1 MFDSIEFLCKAFTLL
16 VLSVRKE
23 AAPRRPRPAYNP
35 MKKNARTGSRL
46 FFIEFLIVIFFF
58 LIISTVCLRLFVAA
72 RLTTQKASAL
82 SHAQQISSSIAE
94 LVEGGVNR
102 ADELPEYFP
111 DDVYEVA
118 PDSAAEGTAAIS
130 DKSDSTTASADASA
144 RTSVAFY
151 YDREFTPC
159 SKGSAFC
166 TVTASLTISG
176 SQKQVTIVTKDIDGT
191 VIYELPVTFHV
202 PAAKKE
208 TIGS

>member
-1 MFDSIEFLCKAFTLL
+1 
-16 VLSVRKE
+16 
-23 AAPRRPRPAYNP
+23 

-82 SHAQQISSSIAE
+82 SHAQQMASSIAE
-94 LVEGGVNR
+94 LVEGGVTR

-111 DDVYEVA
+111 DTVHEIA
-118 PDSAAEGTAAIS
+118 ADSAAEKTTATSA
-130 DKSDSTTASADASA
+130 DSERTAASADASA
-144 RTSVAFY
+144 RTSITFY
-151 YDREFTPC
+151 YDREFAPC
-159 SKGSAFC
+159 SKDSAFY
-166 TVTASLTISG
+166 TVTAALTTSDSL
-176 SQKQVTIVTKDIDGT
+176 KQVTVVTKDTDGT

-202 PAAKKE
+202 PMTKKE

>member
-1 MFDSIEFLCKAFTLL
+1 
-16 VLSVRKE
+16 
-23 AAPRRPRPAYNP
+23 

-58 LIISTVCLRLFVAA
+58 LIISTFCLRLFVAA

-82 SHAQQISSSIAE
+82 SHAQQMASSIAE
-94 LVEGGVNR
+94 LVEGGVTR

-118 PDSAAEGTAAIS
+118 PDSGAAETAATS
-130 DKSDSTTASADASA
+130 AGSESTSADASA
-144 RTSVAFY
+144 TTSVAFY

-159 SKGSAFC
+159 SKGGAFY
-166 TVTASLTISG
+166 TVTASLTLSG
-176 SQKQVTIVTKDIDGT
+176 SQKQVTVVTKDADGT

-202 PAAKKE
+202 PATKKE

>member
-1 MFDSIEFLCKAFTLL
+1 
-16 VLSVRKE
+16 
-23 AAPRRPRPAYNP
+23 

-82 SHAQQISSSIAE
+82 SHAQQMSSSIAE

-111 DDVYEVA
+111 DDVYETA
-118 PDSAAEGTAAIS
+118 PDSGAEKTLPASSSSESTAAS
-130 DKSDSTTASADASA
+130 AGASAT
-144 RTSVAFY
+144 TSVAFY

-159 SKGSAFC
+159 SKDSSFY
-166 TVTASLTISG
+166 TVTAALATSG
-176 SQKQVTIVTKDIDGT
+176 SQKQVTVVTEDADGT
-191 VIYELPVTFHV
+191 VIYELPVSFHV
-202 PAAKKE
+202 PVTKKE
-208 TIGS
+208 TIGA

>member
-1 MFDSIEFLCKAFTLL
+1 
-16 VLSVRKE
+16 
-23 AAPRRPRPAYNP
+23 

-58 LIISTVCLRLFVAA
+58 LIISTVCLRLFAAA

-94 LVEGGVNR
+94 LVEGGVER

-118 PDSAAEGTAAIS
+118 PDSVAAETAATS
-130 DKSDSTTASADASA
+130 AGLESTAASADASA

-151 YDREFTPC
+151 YNREFTPC
-159 SKGSAFC
+159 SKGSAFY
-166 TVTASLTISG
+166 TVTASLTLSG
-176 SQKQVTIVTKDIDGT
+176 SQKQVTVVTKDADGT
-191 VIYELPVTFHV
+191 VIYELPVSFHV
-202 PAAKKE
+202 PATKKKPLDRNHAAA
-208 TIGS
+208 